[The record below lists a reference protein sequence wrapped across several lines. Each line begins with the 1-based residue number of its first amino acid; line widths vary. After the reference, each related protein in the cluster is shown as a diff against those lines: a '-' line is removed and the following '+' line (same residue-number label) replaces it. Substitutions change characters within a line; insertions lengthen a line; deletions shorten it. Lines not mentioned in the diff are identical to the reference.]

1 MMCKF
6 VFSQFIEGI
15 RLSACAAFI
24 TLVYCS
30 SALAQ
35 ISSDDYLSSLKQTSL
50 IDDVNIEDDV
60 LVVWPS
66 PNLQSSLDYDS
77 LGARLCGDH
86 KKYRYLVVW
95 FMDSSLYRSTKKME
109 LLDSYICIK

>member
-1 MMCKF
+1 MCKF
-6 VFSQFIEGI
+6 ILSQLTGGMK
-15 RLSACAAFI
+15 LSACAAFI
-24 TLVYCS
+24 TLVCCS

-35 ISSDDYLSSLKQTSL
+35 SSSDDYLDSLKETSL

-66 PNLQSSLDYDS
+66 PSLQSSLDYDS
-77 LGARLCGDH
+77 LGERLCGDH
-86 KKYRYLVVW
+86 KKYRFLVVW

-109 LLDSYICIK
+109 LLESYICVK

>member
-1 MMCKF
+1 MRKF
-6 VFSQFIEGI
+6 SFSQFAKRMKIPAYI
-15 RLSACAAFI
+15 TCPMAMCCSTASAQ
-24 TLVYCS
+24 S
-30 SALAQ
+30 
-35 ISSDDYLSSLKQTSL
+35 SSDEYLASLKETSL
-50 IDDVNIEDDV
+50 IEDANIEDDV

-77 LGARLCGDH
+77 LGERLCGEH

-109 LLDSYICIK
+109 LLESYICIK

>member
-1 MMCKF
+1 MCKF
-6 VFSQFIEGI
+6 IFAQFTEGMKI
-15 RLSACAAFI
+15 SALAAFV
-24 TLVYCS
+24 TLVFCS

-35 ISSDDYLSSLKQTSL
+35 SSSDDYLASLKETSL

-77 LGARLCGDH
+77 LGERLCGGH

-95 FMDSSLYRSTKKME
+95 FMDSSLYRATKKME
-109 LLDSYICIK
+109 LLESYICIT

>member
-1 MMCKF
+1 MRKF
-6 VFSQFIEGI
+6 IFSQFAEGMKI
-15 RLSACAAFI
+15 PSYIAFTMAMCCSTASAQ
-24 TLVYCS
+24 S
-30 SALAQ
+30 
-35 ISSDDYLSSLKQTSL
+35 SSDEYLASLKETSL
-50 IDDVNIEDDV
+50 IEDANIEDDV

-77 LGARLCGDH
+77 LGERLCGDH

-109 LLDSYICIK
+109 LLESYICIK

>member
-1 MMCKF
+1 MDANFDEKWKT
-6 VFSQFIEGI
+6 IEE
-15 RLSACAAFI
+15 RF
-24 TLVYCS
+24 TN
-30 SALAQ
+30 
-35 ISSDDYLSSLKQTSL
+35 
-50 IDDVNIEDDV
+50 VNIEDDV

-109 LLDSYICIK
+109 LLNSYICIK

>member
-1 MMCKF
+1 MCKF
-6 VFSQFIEGI
+6 SFSQFIESKK
-15 RLSACAAFI
+15 LSACIACI
-24 TLVYCS
+24 IVVCCS
-30 SALAQ
+30 SAFAQ
-35 ISSDDYLSSLKQTSL
+35 SSIDDYLTSLKETSL

-77 LGARLCGDH
+77 LGERLCGNH

-109 LLDSYICIK
+109 LFESYICIK

>member
-1 MMCKF
+1 MKIF
-6 VFSQFIEGI
+6 AYAALVTVF
-15 RLSACAAFI
+15 
-24 TLVYCS
+24 YCS

-35 ISSDDYLSSLKQTSL
+35 SSSDDYLASLKETSL
-50 IDDVNIEDDV
+50 IDDANIEDDV

-77 LGARLCGDH
+77 LGERLCGNH

-95 FMDSSLYRSTKKME
+95 FMDSSL
-109 LLDSYICIK
+109 

>member
-1 MMCKF
+1 MCKF
-6 VFSQFIEGI
+6 IFSQFIKGKKI
-15 RLSACAAFI
+15 SALAAFV
-24 TLVYCS
+24 TLVCCS
-30 SALAQ
+30 SAFAQ
-35 ISSDDYLSSLKQTSL
+35 SSSDDYLASLKETSL

-77 LGARLCGDH
+77 LGEQLCGGH

-95 FMDSSLYRSTKKME
+95 FMDSSLYRATKKME
-109 LLDSYICIK
+109 LLESYICIN

>member
-1 MMCKF
+1 MHKF
-6 VFSQFIEGI
+6 ICPQFIEGMKI
-15 RLSACAAFI
+15 SALAAFV
-24 TLVYCS
+24 TLVFCS

-35 ISSDDYLSSLKQTSL
+35 SSSDDYLASLKETSL

-77 LGARLCGDH
+77 LGERLCGGH

-95 FMDSSLYRSTKKME
+95 FMDSSLYRATKKME
-109 LLDSYICIK
+109 LLESYICIK

>member
-1 MMCKF
+1 MCKF
-6 VFSQFIEGI
+6 IFAQFTEGMKI
-15 RLSACAAFI
+15 SALAAFV
-24 TLVYCS
+24 TLVFCS

-35 ISSDDYLSSLKQTSL
+35 SSSDDYLASLKETSL

-77 LGARLCGDH
+77 LGERLCGGH

-95 FMDSSLYRSTKKME
+95 FMDSSLYRATKKME
-109 LLDSYICIK
+109 LLESYICIK

>member
-1 MMCKF
+1 MCKF
-6 VFSQFIEGI
+6 ILSQFMKSMKI
-15 RLSACAAFI
+15 SALAAFV
-24 TLVYCS
+24 TLVCCS
-30 SALAQ
+30 SAFAQ
-35 ISSDDYLSSLKQTSL
+35 SSSDEYLASLKETSL

-77 LGARLCGDH
+77 LGERLCGGH

-95 FMDSSLYRSTKKME
+95 FMDSSLYRATKKME
-109 LLDSYICIK
+109 LLESYICIK

>member
-1 MMCKF
+1 M
-6 VFSQFIEGI
+6 EGMKI
-15 RLSACAAFI
+15 STLAAFV
-24 TLVYCS
+24 TLVCCS
-30 SALAQ
+30 SAFAQ
-35 ISSDDYLSSLKQTSL
+35 RSSDDYLASLKETSL

-77 LGARLCGDH
+77 LGERLCGGH

-95 FMDSSLYRSTKKME
+95 FMDSSLYRATKKME
-109 LLDSYICIK
+109 LLESYICIK

>member
-1 MMCKF
+1 MRKF
-6 VFSQFIEGI
+6 IFSQFIKGMKI
-15 RLSACAAFI
+15 SALAAFV
-24 TLVYCS
+24 TLVCCS
-30 SALAQ
+30 SAFAQ
-35 ISSDDYLSSLKQTSL
+35 SSSDDYLASLKETSL

-77 LGARLCGDH
+77 LGERLCGGH

-95 FMDSSLYRSTKKME
+95 FMDSSLYRATKKME
-109 LLDSYICIK
+109 LLESYICIT

>member
-1 MMCKF
+1 MCKF
-6 VFSQFIEGI
+6 IFSQVIDGV
-15 RLSACAAFI
+15 RLFSCAAFVTI
-24 TLVYCS
+24 ICCS

-35 ISSDDYLSSLKQTSL
+35 SPGDNYLASLKETSL

-77 LGARLCGDH
+77 LGDRLCDGH

-109 LLDSYICIK
+109 LLESYICIK

>member
-1 MMCKF
+1 M
-6 VFSQFIEGI
+6 
-15 RLSACAAFI
+15 
-24 TLVYCS
+24 
-30 SALAQ
+30 
-35 ISSDDYLSSLKQTSL
+35 

-77 LGARLCGDH
+77 LGEQLCSGH

-109 LLDSYICIK
+109 LLESYICIK

>member
-1 MMCKF
+1 MCKF
-6 VFSQFIEGI
+6 SFSQFIES
-15 RLSACAAFI
+15 RKLSACIACI
-24 TLVYCS
+24 TVVCCS
-30 SALAQ
+30 SAFAQ
-35 ISSDDYLSSLKQTSL
+35 SSIDDYLTSLKETSL

-66 PNLQSSLDYDS
+66 PSLQSSLDYDS
-77 LGARLCGDH
+77 LGERLCGSH

-109 LLDSYICIK
+109 LLESYICIK

>member
-1 MMCKF
+1 MCKF
-6 VFSQFIEGI
+6 ILSQFIKSMKI
-15 RLSACAAFI
+15 SALAAFV
-24 TLVYCS
+24 TLVCCS
-30 SALAQ
+30 SAFAQ
-35 ISSDDYLSSLKQTSL
+35 SSSDDYLTSLKETSL

-77 LGARLCGDH
+77 LGQRLCGGH

-95 FMDSSLYRSTKKME
+95 FMDSSLYRATKKME
-109 LLDSYICIK
+109 LLESYICIK

>member
-1 MMCKF
+1 MCKF
-6 VFSQFIEGI
+6 IFSQLTEGVK
-15 RLSACAAFI
+15 LSACAAFI
-24 TLVYCS
+24 TAICCS
-30 SALAQ
+30 SACAQ
-35 ISSDDYLSSLKQTSL
+35 SSSDVYLASLKETSL
-50 IDDVNIEDDV
+50 VDDVNIENDV

-77 LGARLCGDH
+77 LGEQLCSGH

-109 LLDSYICIK
+109 LLESYICIK

>member
-1 MMCKF
+1 MRKF
-6 VFSQFIEGI
+6 IFSQFAERMKI
-15 RLSACAAFI
+15 SAYIAF
-24 TLVYCS
+24 TMAMCCS
-30 SALAQ
+30 TASAQ
-35 ISSDDYLSSLKQTSL
+35 SSSDEYLASLKETSL
-50 IDDVNIEDDV
+50 IEDANIEDGV

-77 LGARLCGDH
+77 LGERLCGDH

-109 LLDSYICIK
+109 LLESYICIK

>member
-1 MMCKF
+1 MCKF
-6 VFSQFIEGI
+6 NFFRFIEGMKI
-15 RLSACAAFI
+15 SALAAFV
-24 TLVYCS
+24 TLVCCS
-30 SALAQ
+30 SAFAQ
-35 ISSDDYLSSLKQTSL
+35 SSSDDYLASLKETSL

-77 LGARLCGDH
+77 LGERLCGGH

-95 FMDSSLYRSTKKME
+95 FMDSSLYRATKKME
-109 LLDSYICIK
+109 LLESYICIK

>member
-1 MMCKF
+1 MHKF
-6 VFSQFIEGI
+6 ICSQFIEVMKI
-15 RLSACAAFI
+15 SAFVAFVTSI
-24 TLVYCS
+24 CCS
-30 SALAQ
+30 SAFAQ
-35 ISSDDYLSSLKQTSL
+35 SSSDDYLASLKETSL

-77 LGARLCGDH
+77 LGDRLCGGH

-95 FMDSSLYRSTKKME
+95 FMDSSLYRATKKME
-109 LLDSYICIK
+109 LLESYICIR